1 MKIGSVVLV
10 LACLFLSACQ
20 TTTPPKQEFATA
32 KVAIESAK
40 KVEAFR
46 HSPGLW
52 HQAEELYRQGKSL
65 YQMGRYKEAKD
76 KFDRSIEAAEK
87 AENSARLIRMKTGE
101 VL

>member
-1 MKIGSVVLV
+1 MKFGSVVIV
-10 LACLFLSACQ
+10 LTWLFLTSCQ

-32 KVAIESAK
+32 KVAIEAAK
-40 KVEAFR
+40 KVEAYR

-52 HQAEELYRQGKSL
+52 HQAEELYRQGKAL
-65 YQMGRYKEAKD
+65 YQLGRYSEAKE

-101 VL
+101 VM